1 MLHPRTKPRS
11 DWLAPRGGRCCFGFA
26 WDSSWHSAGRALALA
41 CAGRAIQFSLASS
54 FWRRSRQSF
63 GSLDVFA
70 RSSFWCRSRQNFG
83 WLDVFART
91 NFWRR
96 SLDVFTRA
104 SIYTPWPDCNTNKT
118 LAQMA
123 FNLNVP
129 VLDLNEPVLEDI
141 GKLDSFLGS
150 LLFDQ

>member
-1 MLHPRTKPRS
+1 MHRADLFIPS
-11 DWLAPRGGRCCFGFA
+11 DCLGWTRNRRQTWCVPAWWRVLSQQLTSPVTGF
-26 WDSSWHSAGRALALA
+26 W
-41 CAGRAIQFSLASS
+41 
-54 FWRRSRQSF
+54 
-63 GSLDVFA
+63 SLDVFA
-70 RSSFWCRSRQNFG
+70 RSSFWCRSRQSFG

-141 GKLDSFLGS
+141 GKLASFLAS
-150 LLFDQ
+150 LRPCFLAFRSVSRTCCR